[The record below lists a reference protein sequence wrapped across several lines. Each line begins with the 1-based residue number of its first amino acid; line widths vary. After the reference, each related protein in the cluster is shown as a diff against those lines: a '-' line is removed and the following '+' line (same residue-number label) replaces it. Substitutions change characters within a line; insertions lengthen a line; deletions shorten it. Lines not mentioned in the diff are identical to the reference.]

1 MTVRTYEEIL
11 QSMLD
16 NVSDNLDKREGSV
29 IYDADAPA
37 AAELAK
43 MSIELAWMLEQ
54 AFADTANRE
63 YLIRRAAERNI
74 TPRPATAATIQG
86 TFTPATVSIP
96 TGARFSCDD
105 LNYVVTEQISTGNY
119 QLQCETAGLAGNKY
133 SGMLIPID
141 YIAGLQNGEIAGI
154 LIPGEDEES
163 TESLRE
169 RYFDSF
175 RSLAFGGNRQDYT
188 EKVTA
193 IGGVGA
199 VKVLRAWNQSIDP
212 ESMVPTS
219 AVTTWYNGL
228 TVTGAVREWIDAVY
242 ESASEQLLTVGGVVR
257 LIILASDYSKASPTL
272 VAYVQNEIDPDP
284 QGEGYGLAPIG
295 HIVLVETAEE
305 VTVNV
310 AATFEFASGYSF
322 IGIKSRIEAVISNYL
337 YELRRDWVDEIPV
350 VRLTQLTAR
359 LLTVEGI
366 LDVTN
371 LKINGSAAN
380 LTLTEE
386 QIPVFGEV
394 TENG

>member
-1 MTVRTYEEIL
+1 MTVRSYEDIL

-16 NVSDNLDKREGSV
+16 NVSGSLDKREGSV

-43 MSIELAWMLEQ
+43 MSIELSWMLEQ

-74 TPRPATAATIQG
+74 TPRAATPAIVQG
-86 TFTPATVSIP
+86 TFTPATLEIP
-96 TGARFSCDD
+96 EGTRFSCDD
-105 LNYVVTEQISTGNY
+105 LNYMITASLGSGSYELT
-119 QLQCETAGLAGNKY
+119 CETAGLAGNKY
-133 SGMLIPID
+133 TGMLIPID
-141 YIAGLQNGEIAGI
+141 YVAGLQSGEIAGI
-154 LIPGEDEES
+154 LIQGEDEES

-169 RYFDSF
+169 RYFESF
-175 RSLAFGGNRQDYT
+175 RSLAFGGNRQDYI

-199 VKVLRAWNQSIDP
+199 VKVIRAWNRNIDP
-212 ESMVPTS
+212 EAMLPTT
-219 AVTTWYNGL
+219 AVTTWYNAL
-228 TVTGAVREWIDAVY
+228 TVTGEVRQWIDAVY
-242 ESASEQLLTVGGVVR
+242 TAASNQLLTVGGVVR
-257 LIILASDYSKASPTL
+257 LIILASDYSRASDAL
-272 VAYVQNEIDPDP
+272 IAYVQNEVDPDP
-284 QGEGYGLAPIG
+284 HGDGYGFAPIG
-295 HIVLVETAEE
+295 HVVIVETAEE

-310 AATFEFASGYSF
+310 SATFEYASGYSF
-322 IGIKSRIEAVISNYL
+322 AGIRSRIEAVIRNYL
-337 YELRRDWVDEIPV
+337 YELRESWKDEVPV
-350 VRLTQLTAR
+350 VRITQLTAR

-371 LKINGSAAN
+371 LRINGAASN